1 MDKEQLRQNYENAC
15 NDYLRAFCE
24 KHEFD
29 FDDVSW
35 VGDDVGGIAMC
46 GDLDFNMTTIITD
59 IDEDAQEQ
67 ELWKWYDYCA
77 EAGEFN
83 LATPNFHAWI
93 HGCPRTDAATFERL
107 RSLKQNLVDLC
118 EQENSKMKEK

>member
-29 FDDVSW
+29 FEDASW
-35 VGDDVGGIAMC
+35 VGDDVGGIALV
-46 GDLDFNMTTIITD
+46 GDLDFNMATIITD
-59 IDEDAQEQ
+59 IGEEAKEK

-83 LATPNFHAWI
+83 LAIPNFRAWL
-93 HGCPRTDAATFERL
+93 HGCPRTDSATFDRL
-107 RSLKQNLVDLC
+107 RSLKQKLIDLC
-118 EQENSKMKEK
+118 EQENSKLKEK